1 MPERQERDKEEGL
14 SGTIALGKSYAPLT
28 GSAADSPIK
37 SSWQLTCSPDH
48 EEKKKKK

>member
-14 SGTIALGKSYAPLT
+14 SGTIALGKTYAPLAR
-28 GSAADSPIK
+28 SAAR
-37 SSWQLTCSPDH
+37 SSWQLTCSSDH